1 MNCEMICKQCGCVI
15 EDEASMI
22 TCEDGSVFCSED
34 CAIEGGY
41 KKCENCGEWVP
52 TDADD
57 TVAIRSHVFCSEDCA
72 NEFGYYRCDHCGQWV
87 TNMRYIE
94 NTCEHICIGC
104 YVIGEYFRCDHC
116 DGYFSEDALGLYN
129 ESHTYCDNCS
139 DDYLRCEDCD
149 EILHYSNAVEID
161 GNYYCSDCA
170 EDHSHGSDLHDYG
183 YKPLPVFYGEKP
195 NEDHQLFIGVELE
208 VDDGED
214 ANYLCGELED
224 YEEIYCKHDGSLGDE
239 GVEIV
244 SHPCTLDYHM
254 HSLEWAGIMAECI
267 TNNYASH
274 NAGTCGLHTHV
285 NRTFFGDTD
294 DEQDLNIAKVVLLV
308 NRFFDSHIVPFSRR
322 KHSQLDNWAKKNT
335 IQKIYSTDNDRIVS
349 QKVKVSKNSGRYQAV
364 NLQNRNTIEFRVF
377 RGTLKYSTFIATLQF
392 VDTICRF
399 AKRIRINDIDN
410 TKWEDIF
417 VGTDWPELNVYPQ
430 ERTDFSP
437 EKIEKLISASPNTK
451 PRIKHEYT
459 PIKDRNDVEVG
470 DRIIIRE
477 WDDMKNEFGLNLI
490 GNINCDPRF
499 ITDMEYLCGAI
510 GTVTSRSGIAI
521 EILFDGNMPDIPWSF
536 STDMIDVIG

>member
-15 EDEASMI
+15 ENEASMI

-41 KKCENCGEWVP
+41 KECENCGEWVP

-94 NTCEHICIGC
+94 NTCEYICIGC

-116 DGYFSEDALGLYN
+116 DGYFSEDALGLCN
-129 ESHTYCDNCS
+129 ESHTYCNNCS
-139 DDYLRCEDCD
+139 DDYVLCEDCR
-149 EILHYSNAVEID
+149 EILHYSDAVEID
-161 GNYYCSDCA
+161 GNYYCSECA
-170 EDHSHGSDLHDYG
+170 EDHRHGSDLYDYG
-183 YKPLPVFYGEKP
+183 YKPSPIFYGEKP

-254 HSLEWAGIMAECI
+254 HSLEWAGIMEECI
-267 TNNYASH
+267 ANNYASH

-285 NRTFFGDTD
+285 NRTFFGTTD

-335 IQKIYSTDNDRIVS
+335 IQKIYSTDNDQTVS
-349 QKVKVSKNSGRYQAV
+349 QKVKASKNSGRYQAV
-364 NLQNRNTIEFRVF
+364 NLQNKNTIEFRVF

-417 VGTDWPELNVYPQ
+417 VGTDWPELNAYLQ

-437 EKIEKLISASPNTK
+437 EKIEKVISDK

-470 DRIIIRE
+470 DRIIIRN
-477 WDDMKNEFGLNLI
+477 WDDMKNEFGLTYF
-490 GNINCDPRF
+490 GNIDCARHF
-499 ITDMEYLCGAI
+499 TLDMEYLCGAI
-510 GTVTSRSGIAI
+510 GTVTSRHGIGI
-521 EILFDGNMPDIPWSF
+521 GILFDGNTTGRHWEF

>member
-1 MNCEMICKQCGCVI
+1 MNEEIICKKCGCVI
-15 EDEASMI
+15 EDEASKI
-22 TCEDGSVFCSED
+22 TCEDGS
-34 CAIEGGY
+34 
-41 KKCENCGEWVP
+41 
-52 TDADD
+52 
-57 TVAIRSHVFCSEDCA
+57 VFCSEDCA
-72 NEFGYYRCDHCGQWV
+72 NEFGYYRCENCGEWV
-87 TNMRYIE
+87 HEWAMNMRYIE
-94 NTCEHICIGC
+94 DTCEHICEDC
-104 YVIGEYFRCDHC
+104 YAKGGYFRCDHC
-116 DGYFSEDALGLYN
+116 HRHFSENALGLYDDWN
-129 ESHTYCDNCS
+129 TYCDHCS
-139 DDYLRCEDCD
+139 DDYVRCEDCD

-267 TNNYASH
+267 ANNYASH

-285 NRTFFGDTD
+285 NRTFFGTTD
-294 DEQDLNIAKVVLLV
+294 DEQDLNIAKVVLLA

-335 IQKIYSTDNDRIVS
+335 IQKIYSTDNDQTVS
-349 QKVKVSKNSGRYQAV
+349 QKVKASKNSGRYQAV
-364 NLQNRNTIEFRVF
+364 NLQNKNTIEFRVF

-417 VGTDWPELNVYPQ
+417 VGTDWPELNVYLQ

-437 EKIEKLISASPNTK
+437 EKIEKVISESPHTK
-451 PRIKHEYT
+451 PHIKHEYT

-510 GTVTSRSGIAI
+510 GTVTSRHGIDI
-521 EILFDGNMPDIPWSF
+521 GILFDGNMPDIPWSF

>member
-1 MNCEMICKQCGCVI
+1 MNEEIICKKCGCVI
-15 EDEASMI
+15 EDEASKI
-22 TCEDGSVFCSED
+22 TCEDGS
-34 CAIEGGY
+34 
-41 KKCENCGEWVP
+41 
-52 TDADD
+52 
-57 TVAIRSHVFCSEDCA
+57 VFCSEDCA
-72 NEFGYYRCDHCGQWV
+72 NEFGYYRCENCGKWVHNRV

-94 NTCEHICIGC
+94 DTREHICIGC
-104 YVIGEYFRCDHC
+104 YVEGEYFYCDHC
-116 DGYFSEDALGLYN
+116 GRYFSEDALGLYN
-129 ESHTYCDNCS
+129 EPYTYCDNCS
-139 DDYLRCEDCD
+139 DDYVRCEDCD
-149 EILHYSNAVEID
+149 EILHYSDAVEID
-161 GNYYCSDCA
+161 GNYYCSYCA
-170 EDHSHGSDLHDYG
+170 ENHLHGSDLHDYG
-183 YKPLPVFYGEKP
+183 YKPSPIFYGEKP

-267 TNNYASH
+267 TNGYTSH
-274 NAGTCGLHTHV
+274 DAETCGLHTHV
-285 NRTFFGDTD
+285 NRTFFGTTD

-335 IQKIYSTDNDRIVS
+335 IQKIYSTDNDKIVS
-349 QKVKVSKNSGRYQAV
+349 QKVKASKNGERYQAV

-417 VGTDWPELNVYPQ
+417 AGTDWPELNAYLQ

-437 EKIEKLISASPNTK
+437 EKIEKVISERHHT
-451 PRIKHEYT
+451 KHEY
-459 PIKDRNDVEVG
+459 ISVKDRNDVVVG
-470 DRIIIRE
+470 DRVIIRE
-477 WDDMKNEFGLNLI
+477 WDDMKNEFGLTSSGSI
-490 GNINCDPRF
+490 DCARHF
-499 ITDMEYLCGAI
+499 IPDVEYLCGAI
-510 GTVTSRSGIAI
+510 GTVTNRCGTGI
-521 EILFDGNMPDIPWSF
+521 EIFFDGNIPDAFWAF

>member
-1 MNCEMICKQCGCVI
+1 MNCEMICKKCGCVI
-15 EDEASMI
+15 EDEASKI
-22 TCEDGSVFCSED
+22 TCEDGS
-34 CAIEGGY
+34 
-41 KKCENCGEWVP
+41 
-52 TDADD
+52 
-57 TVAIRSHVFCSEDCA
+57 VFCSEDCA
-72 NEFGYYRCDHCGQWV
+72 NEFGYYRCENCGEWV
-87 TNMRYIE
+87 HEWAMNMRYIE
-94 NTCEHICIGC
+94 DTCEHICEDC
-104 YVIGEYFRCDHC
+104 YAKGGYFRCDHC
-116 DGYFSEDALGLYN
+116 RRHFSENALGLYDDWN
-129 ESHTYCDNCS
+129 TFCDHCS
-139 DDYLRCEDCD
+139 NDYVRCEDCD
-149 EILHYSNAVEID
+149 EILYYSNAVEID

-170 EDHSHGSDLHDYG
+170 EEHRHGSDLHDYG
-183 YKPLPVFYGEKP
+183 YKPSPIFYGEKP

-214 ANYLCGELED
+214 ANYLCEELEN

-254 HSLEWAGIMAECI
+254 HSLEWAGIMEECI
-267 TNNYASH
+267 ANNYASH

-285 NRTFFGDTD
+285 NRTFFGTTD

-335 IQKIYSTDNDRIVS
+335 IQKIYSTDNDQTVS
-349 QKVKVSKNSGRYQAV
+349 QKVKASKNSGRYQAV

-377 RGTLKYSTFIATLQF
+377 QGTLKYSTFIATLQF

-417 VGTDWPELNVYPQ
+417 VGTDWPELNAYLQ

-437 EKIEKLISASPNTK
+437 EKIEKVISEIPNTK

-459 PIKDRNDVEVG
+459 HIKDRNDVEVG
-470 DRIIIRE
+470 DRIIIRN
-477 WDDMKNEFGLNLI
+477 WDDMKNEFGLTSSGDIDCELYFTPN
-490 GNINCDPRF
+490 
-499 ITDMEYLCGAI
+499 MEHLCGAI
-510 GTVTSRSGIAI
+510 GTVTSRHGINI
-521 EILFDGNMPDIPWSF
+521 GILFDDNTIGIPWAF
-536 STDMIDVIG
+536 STHMIDVIG